1 MAVVKLDPVT
11 YPKYW
16 KITPDNAS
24 PLVFFMMRKPLRYF
38 KQTTA
43 TTTLIYDH
51 LGSATTTIAT
61 AGADA
66 INAAGVTL
74 ATAAAV
80 IDYITANDN

>member
-1 MAVVKLDPVT
+1 MAVVKFDPVT

-43 TTTLIYDH
+43 TTVLIYDH

-61 AGADA
+61 AGANA
-66 INAAGVTL
+66 INAEGATMST
-74 ATAAAV
+74 ATA
-80 IDYITANDN
+80 ILDYITANDY